1 MMALYR
7 KFKLRKPI
15 RNQWL
20 QKKGNII
27 ICLEIITIL
36 ILCFIFLWNDKST
49 NQSIEVAVNSS
60 TDKKYIKWVE
70 FNVTYEAL
78 DKAYHYDIDTHN
90 KEVELHFVELL
101 SYLGAKYGGDFKKYK
116 AKDMDQLANKLL
128 SGKETMVSLTKDMK
142 YYLYYY
148 EAYEAILGGL
158 VGEYEIEVYES
169 SKQTSEE
176 GSKSTSTALVTITPT
191 AAPLETVAPTAAPEK
206 VWEKRYG
213 LKGFSP
219 IAKNYY
225 YYDYDDFG
233 ASRSYG
239 YKRVHLGHDMMGQV
253 GSPIIAVESGYIEAL
268 GWNQYGGWRIGIRSF
283 DGKRYYYYAHMRKN
297 FPYNKELK
305 IGSIVSAGDVIG
317 YLGRTGY
324 STTENTNNIT
334 TSHLHFG
341 LQLIFDESQKEGN
354 NEIWIDTYAL
364 TKFLYRNRSETFKD
378 LETKEY
384 HRIFSMK
391 DPAVEQYENSLN
403 KEEVKESNPYEN
415 SEEKDLSNDGVIK
428 EYD

>member
-1 MMALYR
+1 
-7 KFKLRKPI
+7 
-15 RNQWL
+15 
-20 QKKGNII
+20 
-27 ICLEIITIL
+27 
-36 ILCFIFLWNDKST
+36 
-49 NQSIEVAVNSS
+49 
-60 TDKKYIKWVE
+60 
-70 FNVTYEAL
+70 
-78 DKAYHYDIDTHN
+78 
-90 KEVELHFVELL
+90 
-101 SYLGAKYGGDFKKYK
+101 
-116 AKDMDQLANKLL
+116 
-128 SGKETMVSLTKDMK
+128 MK
-142 YYLYYY
+142 YYPYYY
-148 EAYEAILGGL
+148 EAYDAVLGGL
-158 VGEYEIEVYES
+158 IGEYEIEVYES
-169 SKQTSEE
+169 SAVS
-176 GSKSTSTALVTITPT
+176 SKETATAVPTTAPSNTPAETPTPT
-191 AAPLETVAPTAAPEK
+191 AAPAK
-206 VWEKRYG
+206 IWERRYG

-305 IGSIVSAGDVIG
+305 VGSVVSAGDVIG

-364 TKFLYRNRSETFKD
+364 TKFLYRNRSETYKD
-378 LETKEY
+378 VETKEY

-391 DPAVEQYENSLN
+391 DPSVEQYKNSLN
-403 KEEVKESNPYEN
+403 KEELKASDPYEN
-415 SEEKDLSNDGVIK
+415 SEEKDMLSDGVIK

>member
-1 MMALYR
+1 MKTFYR

-15 RNQWL
+15 RLQWFR
-20 QKKGNII
+20 KKGNII
-27 ICLEIITIL
+27 ICLEILTIL
-36 ILCFIFLWNDKST
+36 ILCFTFLWDKKST
-49 NQSIEVAVNSS
+49 TQSIEVAINSA

-70 FNVTYEAL
+70 FNATYEAL

-90 KEVELHFVELL
+90 KEIELHFVELL
-101 SYLGAKYGGDFKKYK
+101 SFLGAKYGGDFKKYR

-128 SGKETMVSLTKDMK
+128 SGKETIDSLTKDMK
-142 YYLYYY
+142 YYPYYY
-148 EAYEAILGGL
+148 EAYEAVLGGL
-158 VGEYEIEVYES
+158 IGEYEIEVYES
-169 SKQTSEE
+169 SKQTNGKE
-176 GSKSTSTALVTITPT
+176 IT
-191 AAPLETVAPTAAPEK
+191 AAPMKTPTSTPLETPTPTEAPEK

-253 GSPIIAVESGYIEAL
+253 GSPIIAVESGYIEAI
-268 GWNQYGGWRIGIRSF
+268 GWNQYGGWRIGIRSL

-305 IGSIVSAGDVIG
+305 VGSVVSAGDVIG

-354 NEIWIDTYAL
+354 NEIWVDTYAL
-364 TKFLYRNRSETFKD
+364 TKFLYRNRSETYKD
-378 LETKEY
+378 SETKEY

-391 DPAVEQYENSLN
+391 DPAVEQYKNSLN
-403 KEEVKESNPYEN
+403 KEELKESDPYEN
-415 SEEKDLSNDGVIK
+415 SEEKDMPNDGVIK

>member
-1 MMALYR
+1 MKTFYR
-7 KFKLRKPI
+7 KFKFRKPI
-15 RNQWL
+15 RLQWFR
-20 QKKGNII
+20 KKGNII
-27 ICLEIITIL
+27 ICFEILTIL
-36 ILCFIFLWNDKST
+36 ILCCTFLWDKKST
-49 NQSIEVAVNSS
+49 TQSIEVAINSA

-70 FNVTYEAL
+70 FNATYEAL

-90 KEVELHFVELL
+90 KEIELHFVELL
-101 SYLGAKYGGDFKKYK
+101 SFLGAKYGGDFKKYR

-128 SGKETMVSLTKDMK
+128 SGKETIDSLTKDMK
-142 YYLYYY
+142 YYPYYY
-148 EAYEAILGGL
+148 EAYEAVLGGII
-158 VGEYEIEVYES
+158 GEYEIEVYES
-169 SKQTSEE
+169 SKQTNGKE
-176 GSKSTSTALVTITPT
+176 IT
-191 AAPLETVAPTAAPEK
+191 AAPMKTPTSTPLETPTPTEAPEK

-253 GSPIIAVESGYIEAL
+253 GSPIIAVESGYIEAI

-305 IGSIVSAGDVIG
+305 VGSVVSAGDVIG

-354 NEIWIDTYAL
+354 NEIWVDTYAL
-364 TKFLYRNRSETFKD
+364 TKFLYRNRSETYKD
-378 LETKEY
+378 SETKEY

-391 DPAVEQYENSLN
+391 DPAVEQYKNSLN
-403 KEEVKESNPYEN
+403 KEELKESDPYEN
-415 SEEKDLSNDGVIK
+415 SEEKDMPNDGVIK

>member
-1 MMALYR
+1 MKTFYR

-15 RNQWL
+15 RFQWF

-27 ICLEIITIL
+27 ICLEILTIL
-36 ILCFIFLWNDKST
+36 ILCFTFLWDKKST
-49 NQSIEVAVNSS
+49 NQSIEVAINSA

-70 FNVTYEAL
+70 FNATYEAL

-128 SGKETMVSLTKDMK
+128 TGKETIDSLTKDMK
-142 YYLYYY
+142 YYPYYY
-148 EAYEAILGGL
+148 EAYEAVLGGL
-158 VGEYEIEVYES
+158 IGEYEIEVYES
-169 SKQTSEE
+169 SKQTSGEN
-176 GSKSTSTALVTITPT
+176 SLTAST
-191 AAPLETVAPTAAPEK
+191 PLETPGPTVTPLETPTPTVAPEK

-253 GSPIIAVESGYIEAL
+253 GSPIIAVESGYIEAI

-305 IGSIVSAGDVIG
+305 VGSVVSAGDVIG

-354 NEIWIDTYAL
+354 NEIWVDTYAL
-364 TKFLYRNRSETFKD
+364 TKFLYRNRSETYKD
-378 LETKEY
+378 TETKEY

-391 DPAVEQYENSLN
+391 DPAVEQYKNSLN
-403 KEEVKESNPYEN
+403 KEELKESDPYEN
-415 SEEKDLSNDGVIK
+415 SEEKDMPNDGVIK

>member
-1 MMALYR
+1 MKTLYR
-7 KFKLRKPI
+7 KFKFRNPI
-15 RNQWL
+15 RFQWIR
-20 QKKGNII
+20 KRGNII
-27 ICLEIITIL
+27 ICLEIITIV
-36 ILCFIFLWNDKST
+36 ILCITFLWNLKPS

-90 KEVELHFVELL
+90 KEIELHFVELL
-101 SYLGAKYGGDFKKYK
+101 SYLGAKYGGDFKKYR
-116 AKDMDQLANKLL
+116 AKDMDQLAEKLL
-128 SGKETMVSLTKDMK
+128 SGKETIESLTNDMK
-142 YYLYYY
+142 YYPYYY
-148 EAYEAILGGL
+148 EAYDAVLGGL
-158 VGEYEIEVYES
+158 IGEYEIEVYES
-169 SKQTSEE
+169 SAVS
-176 GSKSTSTALVTITPT
+176 SKETATAVPTTAPSNTPAETPTPT
-191 AAPLETVAPTAAPEK
+191 AAPAK
-206 VWEKRYG
+206 IWERRYG

-305 IGSIVSAGDVIG
+305 VGSVVSAGDVIG

-364 TKFLYRNRSETFKD
+364 TKFLYRNRSETYKD
-378 LETKEY
+378 VETKEY

-391 DPAVEQYENSLN
+391 DPSVEQYKNSLN
-403 KEEVKESNPYEN
+403 KEELKASDPYEN
-415 SEEKDLSNDGVIK
+415 SEEKDMLSDGVIK